1 MTKVMCYKVGFLERI
16 RNEKKLPL
24 KQYLETISKK
34 FENNTKKIMAI
45 EYHYDLINM
54 FTETNNLSSEEKY
67 SLYEML
73 INDYLNK
80 IKSLKYHPKLNEIAG
95 DINDITEFYNYT
107 YKVNNKLQESTLYEI
122 DQEADDIVDD
132 LYLKLFNSNG
142 RKLQLPIKIENI
154 INLQIRSF
162 ISKDDLD
169 KVFYWIILKLSVMY
183 SYLSSKN

>member
-1 MTKVMCYKVGFLERI
+1 MKE
-16 RNEKKLPL
+16 KLPL

-54 FTETNNLSSEEKY
+54 FAEINDLSAEEKY

-107 YKVNNKLQESTLYEI
+107 YKIDDKSRESTLYEI
-122 DQEADDIVDD
+122 EEEADDIVDD

-142 RKLQLPIKIENI
+142 RKLQLPIRIGDI
-154 INLQIRSF
+154 INLQIRGF
-162 ISKDDLD
+162 ISKGDLD

-183 SYLSSKN
+183 SYLGSKN